1 MTQVSSNTLA
11 LSQIFMQLADFYSK
25 DSTGMFK
32 DDSERLEAYSDLLKD
47 LYEKVSKPLSYLD
60 LYVKGEP
67 PFSEKMNRF
76 TQTFSKDINAITVDI
91 DYLSAKTVNVFNMM
105 KTEIDKEQKY
115 LDRISSKSKILKM
128 YNRSPSDDLVYYGD
142 SFENADKVD
151 ITKIKQGMNP
161 LIANGS
167 ASFSVSDSTDWIVTS
182 ISVSGDQSVPKN
194 GNNHEVRIGSSSDS
208 DTSYRYVFEDS
219 PNLGVVTNIFDSNPL
234 SSFECEVIN
243 VGKDKIRSENGNLVD
258 ASPYLNEKEFCYI
271 LEDGSVPGLPGGD
284 LFNWSNYNMEHP
296 LKVVVELVSRRK
308 TRANAIDIA
317 PFFASMDLIE
327 VSSVKVFSE
336 DGSSEEILHEP
347 MFIGSSMAP
356 FNLQNANNYHYNN
369 AIVRFS
375 ERILSEVQITFVQ
388 RTPKDID
395 LQHVYWVPDYQTEN
409 NDDESPFYGL
419 ERFNPERLPFD
430 TYEEVDFDYASL
442 VPSYANPRIYKVQAG
457 ARKSVG
463 VKVRKKP
470 VTYQKYVIALPMKV
484 NFGSGKRNHYFDGWT
499 EGGNFSFSSEL
510 KLGPN
515 FEGENVRYF
524 DTEDAAAE
532 DLQSI
537 KDWIEDNGSDNGDG
551 TYDFIAGSDNF
562 TVDLDEIDVRFEQKT
577 FTESERY
584 FSVPLRL
591 EKEIYKAKRM
601 ALGIRDISVYYESYN
616 TEFEI
621 VSKPY
626 VYNFPIDSLMLSVD
640 SNVDNTFST
649 DINLYYYI
657 SVDNGESWI
666 RINPI
671 QLDNQ
676 GIPEV
681 ISFNNNVPSDFELPG
696 VMYMNYPDVPQAVDN
711 VLVKITGTR
720 LRGTNF
726 TPEIK
731 SYELIAKVKK

>member
-11 LSQIFMQLADFYSK
+11 LSQIFMQLADFYNK

-32 DDSERLEAYSDLLKD
+32 DDSERLEAYSSLLKD

-91 DYLSAKTVNVFNMM
+91 DYLSAKTVNIFNMM

-142 SFENADKVD
+142 SFENADKID
-151 ITKIKQGMNP
+151 ITKIRQGTNP
-161 LIANGS
+161 LISNGS
-167 ASFSVSDSTDWIVTS
+167 ASFSVSDSTDWLVTS
-182 ISVSGDQSVPKN
+182 VSVSGNQSLPKN
-194 GNNHEVRIGSSSDS
+194 GNNHEVKIGSSLDV
-208 DTSYRYVFEDS
+208 DTSYKYVFEDS
-219 PNLGVVTNIFDSNPL
+219 PNLGVITNIFDSNPL
-234 SSFECEVIN
+234 TSFECEVVN
-243 VGKDKIRSENGNLVD
+243 VNKTD

-271 LEDGSVPGLPGGD
+271 LEEGSVPNLSSGTL
-284 LFNWSNYNMEHP
+284 LNWSNYDMSDP
-296 LKVVVELVSRRK
+296 LEVVVEMVSKRK
-308 TRANAIDIA
+308 AKANAIDIS

-327 VSSVKVFSE
+327 VSSVKVFAE
-336 DGSSEEILHEP
+336 DGSSEEVLHEP

-369 AIVRFS
+369 AVVRFS
-375 ERILSEVQITFVQ
+375 ERILSEVQITFIQ

-395 LQHVYWVPDYQTEN
+395 LQHVYWVPDYQTDN

-419 ERFNPERLPFD
+419 PRFNPEALPSETF
-430 TYEEVDFDYASL
+430 EEVRFDYKSL
-442 VPSYANPRIYKVQAG
+442 LPTYSNPRLYKTQAG

-463 VKVRKKP
+463 VVTRKVPTVYSKH
-470 VTYQKYVIALPMKV
+470 VIVLPMKL
-484 NFGSGKRNHYFDGWT
+484 NFGSTEKDYYFDGWSDD
-499 EGGNFSFSSEL
+499 NFTFSSEL

-515 FEGENVRYF
+515 FEGETVRYF
-524 DTEDAAAE
+524 DTANDAAG

-537 KDWIEDNGSDNGDG
+537 KNWIEDNGSDNGDG
-551 TYDFIAGSDNF
+551 TYDFSAGSN
-562 TVDLDEIDVRFEQKT
+562 T
-577 FTESERY
+577 FTIDPTDITVEFFTRQFSESERY
-584 FSVPLRL
+584 FSVPVKL
-591 EKEIYKAKRM
+591 EKEIYQAKRM
-601 ALGIRDISVYYESYN
+601 AVGIRDISVYYESYN

-621 VSKPY
+621 ISKPY
-626 VYNFPIDSLMLSVD
+626 VYNFPIDSVMLSVD
-640 SNVDNTFST
+640 SNIDNTFST
-649 DINLYYYI
+649 DLYLYYYI
-657 SVDNGESWI
+657 SVNDGESWI

-696 VMYMNYPDVPQAVDN
+696 VMYLNYPDVPQAVDN

-720 LRGTNF
+720 LRGSNF

>member
-11 LSQIFMQLADFYSK
+11 LSQIFMQLADFYNK

-32 DDSERLEAYSDLLKD
+32 DDSERLEAYSSLLKD

-91 DYLSAKTVNVFNMM
+91 DYLSAKTVNIFNMM

-142 SFENADKVD
+142 SFENADKID
-151 ITKIKQGMNP
+151 ITKIRQGTNP
-161 LIANGS
+161 LISNGS
-167 ASFSVSDSTDWIVTS
+167 ASFSVSDSTDWLVTS
-182 ISVSGDQSVPKN
+182 VSVSGNQSLPKN
-194 GNNHEVRIGSSSDS
+194 GNNHEVKIGSSLDV
-208 DTSYRYVFEDS
+208 DTSYKYVFEDS
-219 PNLGVVTNIFDSNPL
+219 PNLGVITNIFDSNPL
-234 SSFECEVIN
+234 TSFECEVVN
-243 VGKDKIRSENGNLVD
+243 VNKTD

-271 LEDGSVPGLPGGD
+271 LEEGSVPNLSSGTL
-284 LFNWSNYNMEHP
+284 LNWSNYDMSDP
-296 LKVVVELVSRRK
+296 LEVVVEMVSKRK
-308 TRANAIDIA
+308 AKANAIDIS

-327 VSSVKVFSE
+327 VSSVKVFAE
-336 DGSSEEILHEP
+336 DGSSEEVLHEP

-369 AIVRFS
+369 AVVRFS
-375 ERILSEVQITFVQ
+375 ERILSEVQITFIQ

-395 LQHVYWVPDYQTEN
+395 LQHVYWVPDYQTDN

-419 ERFNPERLPFD
+419 PRFNPEALPSETF
-430 TYEEVDFDYASL
+430 EEVRFDYKSL
-442 VPSYANPRIYKVQAG
+442 LPTYSNPRLYKTQAG

-463 VKVRKKP
+463 VVTKKVPTVYSKH
-470 VTYQKYVIALPMKV
+470 VIVLPMKL
-484 NFGSGKRNHYFDGWT
+484 NFGSTEKDYYFDGWSDD
-499 EGGNFSFSSEL
+499 NFTFSSEL

-515 FEGENVRYF
+515 FEGETVRYF
-524 DTEDAAAE
+524 DTANDAAG

-537 KDWIEDNGSDNGDG
+537 KNWIEDNGSDNGDG
-551 TYDFIAGSDNF
+551 TYDFSAGSN
-562 TVDLDEIDVRFEQKT
+562 T
-577 FTESERY
+577 FTIDPTDITVEFFTRQFSESERY
-584 FSVPLRL
+584 FSVPVKL
-591 EKEIYKAKRM
+591 EKEIYQAKRM
-601 ALGIRDISVYYESYN
+601 AVGIRDISVYYESYN

-621 VSKPY
+621 ISKPY
-626 VYNFPIDSLMLSVD
+626 VYNFPIDSVMLSVD
-640 SNVDNTFST
+640 SNIDNTFST
-649 DINLYYYI
+649 DLYLYYYI
-657 SVDNGESWI
+657 SVNDGESWI

-696 VMYMNYPDVPQAVDN
+696 VMYLNYPDVPQAVDN

-720 LRGTNF
+720 LRGSNF

>member
-11 LSQIFMQLADFYSK
+11 LSQIFMQLADFYNK

-32 DDSERLEAYSDLLKD
+32 DDSERLEAYSSLLKD

-91 DYLSAKTVNVFNMM
+91 DYLSAKTVNIFNMM

-128 YNRSPSDDLVYYGD
+128 YNRSPSDDLIYYGD
-142 SFENADKVD
+142 SFENADKID
-151 ITKIKQGMNP
+151 ITKIRQGTNP
-161 LIANGS
+161 LISNGS
-167 ASFSVSDSTDWIVTS
+167 ASFSVSDSTDWLVTS
-182 ISVSGDQSVPKN
+182 VSVSGNQSLPKN
-194 GNNHEVRIGSSSDS
+194 GNNHEVKIGSSLDV
-208 DTSYRYVFEDS
+208 DTSYKYVFEDS
-219 PNLGVVTNIFDSNPL
+219 PNLGVITNIFDSNPL
-234 SSFECEVIN
+234 TSFECEVVN
-243 VGKDKIRSENGNLVD
+243 VNKTD

-271 LEDGSVPGLPGGD
+271 LEEGSVPNLSSGTL
-284 LFNWSNYNMEHP
+284 LNWSNYDMSDP
-296 LKVVVELVSRRK
+296 LEVVVEMVSKRK
-308 TRANAIDIA
+308 TKANAIDIS
-317 PFFASMDLIE
+317 PFFSSMDLVE
-327 VSSVKVFSE
+327 VSSVKVFAE
-336 DGSSEEILHEP
+336 DGSSEEVLHEP

-356 FNLQNANNYHYNN
+356 FNLQNVNNYHYNN
-369 AIVRFS
+369 AVVRFS
-375 ERILSEVQITFVQ
+375 ERILSEVQITFIQ

-395 LQHVYWVPDYQTEN
+395 LQHVYWVPDYQTDN

-419 ERFNPERLPFD
+419 PRFNPEALPSETF
-430 TYEEVDFDYASL
+430 EEVRFDYKSL
-442 VPSYANPRIYKVQAG
+442 LPTYSNPRLYKTQAG

-463 VKVRKKP
+463 VVTKKVPTVYSKH
-470 VTYQKYVIALPMKV
+470 VIVLPMKL
-484 NFGSGKRNHYFDGWT
+484 NFGSTEKDYYFDGWSGDEFT
-499 EGGNFSFSSEL
+499 FSSEL

-515 FEGENVRYF
+515 YEGENVRYF
-524 DTEDAAAE
+524 DTANDASG

-537 KDWIEDNGSDNGDG
+537 KDWLEDNGSDNGDG
-551 TYDFIAGSDNF
+551 TYDFSAGSNTF
-562 TVDLDEIDVRFEQKT
+562 TVDPTDITVT
-577 FTESERY
+577 PFTRQFSESERY
-584 FSVPLRL
+584 FTVPVKL
-591 EKEIYKAKRM
+591 EKEIYQAKRM
-601 ALGIRDISVYYESYN
+601 AVGIRDISVYYESYN

-621 VSKPY
+621 ISKPY

-640 SNVDNTFST
+640 SNIDNTFST
-649 DINLYYYI
+649 DLYLYYYI
-657 SVDNGESWI
+657 SVNGGESWI

-696 VMYMNYPDVPQAVDN
+696 VMYLNYPDVPQAVDN

-720 LRGTNF
+720 LRGSNF